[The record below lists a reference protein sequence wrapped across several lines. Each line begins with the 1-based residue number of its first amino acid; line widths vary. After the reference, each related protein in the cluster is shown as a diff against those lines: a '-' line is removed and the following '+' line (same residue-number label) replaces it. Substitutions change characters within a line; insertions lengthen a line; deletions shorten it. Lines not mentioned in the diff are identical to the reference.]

1 MNVATVAQ
9 RSPAKT
15 KKCQAWR
22 PSPEVSG
29 FSRTSSSVKVSQL
42 IVEPLVHRGVLRRVV
57 GRRGVVRALR
67 PTFGDNAEAHDAG
80 DPEEIWKE
88 PGDSIEPAVARGG
101 EEALVAVL
109 HDERIDDL
117 IVVLARV
124 DLGEQVSAHLYAL
137 AADALRERFVRAAST
152 RAPDLFAHFP
162 FQIAPG
168 FANGTRK
175 LDVLRERRTR
185 SANEHQR
192 EQ

>member
-22 PSPEVSG
+22 PSPAVSG
-29 FSRTSSSVKVSQL
+29 LSRTSSSVKVSQL
-42 IVEPLVHRGVLRRVV
+42 IVEPLVHRAILRRVV

-67 PTFGDNAEAHDAG
+67 PAFGDNAEAHDAG

-88 PGDSIEPAVARGG
+88 PGDSIEPPVARGG

-117 IVVLARV
+117 IVILARV
-124 DLGEQVSAHLYAL
+124 DFLTEILTHLRAL
-137 AADALRERFVRAAST
+137 AANALGQRLVRATAARTS
-152 RAPDLFAHFP
+152 DLFAHFL
-162 FQIAPG
+162 FQVAPG
-168 FANGTRK
+168 FADGTRK
-175 LDVLRERRTR
+175 LDVLLERRTR
-185 SANEHQR
+185 STNEHQ
-192 EQ
+192 